1 MDDEDMESVVSSSSG
16 TSIVTSDSESSTS
29 SVKNKRGVQV
39 SSGYQSIAP
48 SSTTTSSSV
57 SALNVAEIGA
67 NDLWVIR
74 LPKGVK
80 AKHLAGLQLDL
91 SGSVTSSLSHGPC
104 SVGEVKVGDVEYEIF
119 AEIIPSKNK
128 HKSTAQNSQVLAPE
142 TNEISQFT
150 PLLPNQRKNRKKQR
164 LYLVSEDSPSEIISH
179 SSVIHQQG
187 RNLPLIKSLQHNKA
201 PQRISR
207 AIFFRRRITTV
218 STKKSLSSILTEKT
232 CVVTPTTKR
241 PQPPGLELRN
251 IPLWRKPQRSGALK
265 STICSLPENDN
276 DQD

>member
-91 SGSVTSSLSHGPC
+91 SGSVASSLSHGPC

-150 PLLPNQRKNRKKQR
+150 PLLPNQRKKPQETEVV
-164 LYLVSEDSPSEIISH
+164 L
-179 SSVIHQQG
+179 
-187 RNLPLIKSLQHNKA
+187 A

-251 IPLWRKPQRSGALK
+251 IPYGANLNAA
-265 STICSLPENDN
+265 EH
-276 DQD
+276 